1 MAWKNFR
8 WGRIRHGNLGHPESS
23 EITPEEKY
31 FVQKL
36 DHFDPT
42 NTKTWNQR
50 YFVNDSFYQP
60 NGPFFLMIGGEGE
73 ASPKWMVNGTWLD
86 YAKKYNAYCVMVEH
100 RFYGKSHPTEDL
112 GVKNLKYLSSE
123 QALGDLAYFISSLNN
138 KLNIFPPP
146 KWIVMG
152 GSYPG
157 SLAAWMRLKYPH
169 LVLGAVSTSGPL
181 LALINF
187 EEYFDVVKDS
197 LSSYNPECVTAIEAG
212 TKQIMSLLIHPLGQ
226 RSLFKMFKLCDPLE
240 LNNEDDNSNLFE
252 SLAGNFAG
260 VVQYNKDNR
269 HDQNSGGSDLTI
281 DYLCDIMLNQS
292 LGKEINRLAVVNE
305 VVLNKTTKEKCLDYK
320 YDKMIKQ
327 MQLTDWKS
335 EVAEGGRQWTYQ
347 TCTEFGFFQTSSLN
361 TTKQMFGNKFPPEF
375 FLKQCTDIFGIK
387 YNANLTEE
395 GIIRTNMIYGGL
407 NLVADNIVFVH
418 GSIDPWHALGI
429 TKTLRPGAPAIYIQG
444 TAHCANMYPSSEKDP
459 PQLVDARKQ
468 IEQLIGEWLK
478 E

>member
-1 MAWKNFR
+1 
-8 WGRIRHGNLGHPESS
+8 
-23 EITPEEKY
+23 
-31 FVQKL
+31 
-36 DHFDPT
+36 
-42 NTKTWNQR
+42 
-50 YFVNDSFYQP
+50 
-60 NGPFFLMIGGEGE
+60 
-73 ASPKWMVNGTWLD
+73 
-86 YAKKYNAYCVMVEH
+86 
-100 RFYGKSHPTEDL
+100 
-112 GVKNLKYLSSE
+112 
-123 QALGDLAYFISSLNN
+123 
-138 KLNIFPPP
+138 
-146 KWIVMG
+146 MG

-187 EEYFDVVKDS
+187 EGKNLYYMYIIIFRYLLKYLKHFLISFPEYFDVVKDS
-197 LSSYNPECVTAIEAG
+197 LSSYNPECVTTIEAG

-226 RSLFKMFKLCDPLE
+226 RSIFKMFKLCDPLE

-327 MQLTDWKS
+327 MQLTDWES

-444 TAHCANMYPSSEKDP
+444 NYIIFTKV
-459 PQLVDARKQ
+459 L
-468 IEQLIGEWLK
+468 LIVVTI
-478 E
+478 